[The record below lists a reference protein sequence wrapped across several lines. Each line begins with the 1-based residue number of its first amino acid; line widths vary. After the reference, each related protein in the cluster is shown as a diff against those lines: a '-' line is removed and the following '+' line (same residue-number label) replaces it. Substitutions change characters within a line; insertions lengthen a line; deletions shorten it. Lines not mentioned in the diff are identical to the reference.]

1 MAIRNFYPHT
11 AEHLEE
17 LIKYLQLKYSKTGF
31 EVQTLK
37 TKEEELKGYI
47 FQVRKSY
54 RTELGEIA
62 SKVTGLDIAATAKIK
77 QVNDSLDVEIGGG
90 KWLDKAAVAG
100 FAAFVAFSILIIPA
114 GIGAAKQHLM
124 LKELTEDIDRFLK
137 SPARSGKQDHG
148 NESKQ
153 ELCPGCGSPITSGM
167 KYCPNCGRK
176 LEQD

>member
-1 MAIRNFYPHT
+1 MAIRNFYPHS

-17 LIKYLQLKYSKTGF
+17 LIKYLELKYSKTGF

-37 TKEEELKGYI
+37 AKEDKLKGYI

-77 QVNDSLDVEIGGG
+77 QVDDSLDVEVGGG

-137 SPARSGKQDHG
+137 APARSGNKDQQE
-148 NESKQ
+148 NNKQ
-153 ELCPGCGSPITSGM
+153 ELCPGCGRPVTPDM
-167 KYCPNCGRK
+167 KFCSNCGRK
-176 LEQD
+176 LAQD

>member
-1 MAIRNFYPHT
+1 MATRNFYPRS

-17 LIKYLQLKYSKTGF
+17 LIKYLELKYSKTGF

-37 TKEEELKGYI
+37 AKEDELKGYI

-54 RTELGEIA
+54 RSELGEIA

-77 QVNDSLDVEIGGG
+77 QVDDSLDVEVGGG

-124 LKELTEDIDRFLK
+124 LKELVEDIDRFLK
-137 SPARSGKQDHG
+137 APARSGRKDQKEDDR
-148 NESKQ
+148 K
-153 ELCPGCGSPITSGM
+153 ELCPGCGRPVSSDM
-167 KYCPNCGRK
+167 KFCSNCGRK
-176 LEQD
+176 LE